1 METTSISLEQHSK
14 EVNAL
19 KDEITY
25 LKEQLDW
32 FKKQLFGQ
40 KTEKFVDTPLEEQ
53 LYFEGFDKIASILPT
68 IEEKKPVKG
77 YERRKRKPTGQDTI
91 SFPAD
96 IPIERH
102 ILDLSEEEKI
112 CPETGEPLVKIG
124 EEITSKLAYKP
135 GSYFIKQ
142 IIRPKYASPKRE
154 EQGIAIAE
162 LPDTLLNR
170 CQADESL
177 LADILVKKYG
187 DHLPLYRQSEILAR
201 EKINIS
207 RQILCQWV
215 IRSSLALKPLYDRMI
230 AHILESNNIFYDETP
245 VSMLLPGKGKVHQA
259 YMWVLVGGASGNPSY
274 RIYDFCTN
282 RGHDNAAKMLKDYH
296 GVLHSDK
303 YGAYEALA
311 NKKQLI
317 WCPCW
322 SHIRRKFIEAES
334 GDLPFR
340 DWFLRQIRY
349 LFMFEKVAWARSE
362 EERLQIRQ
370 EKEEPIIQKL
380 IEAVK
385 DKLSSGKILPKS
397 KFREALGYFSG
408 LIPHLKNYINHP
420 FARLDNNVAERA
432 VRPIAIGRKNWLFVG
447 NENGGESAAIALSL
461 IQTCRALEINPREYL
476 EDVMRRINS
485 HPFNRLD
492 ELLPDNWQKLR

>member
-1 METTSISLEQHSK
+1 MKTQVITLQESLK
-14 EVNAL
+14 ENANL
-19 KDEITY
+19 KNEIAY

-32 FKKQLFGQ
+32 LKKQIFGQ
-40 KTEKFVDTPLEEQ
+40 KAEKFVDTSSDKQ
-53 LYFEGFDKIASILPT
+53 LYFDGFDKIAPL
-68 IEEKKPVKG
+68 EEKKSIKG
-77 YERRKRKPTGQDTI
+77 HERSGRKATGQDKI

-96 IPIERH
+96 IPVERH
-102 ILDLSEEEKI
+102 FLDLPEAEKV
-112 CPETGEPLVKIG
+112 CKETGELLIKIG
-124 EEITSKLAYKP
+124 EEVTSKLAHRP

-142 IIRPKYASPKRE
+142 IIRPKYAYPKRE
-154 EQGIAIAE
+154 EKGIAIAD
-162 LPDTLLNR
+162 LPETLLNR

-177 LADILVKKYG
+177 LADILVNKYG
-187 DHLPLYRQSEILAR
+187 NHLPLYRQAEIMAR

-207 RQILCQWV
+207 RQTLCQWTV
-215 IRSSLALKPLYDRMI
+215 RASLALKPLYDLMVTHLL
-230 AHILESNNIFYDETP
+230 ASGNVFYDETP
-245 VSMLLPGKGKVHQA
+245 VDMLSPGKGKTHQA
-259 YMWVLVGGASGNPSY
+259 YMWVLVGGLSASPHY

-282 RGHDNAAKMLKDYH
+282 RCHENAAKMLQGYH

-334 GDLPFR
+334 GDLTFR
-340 DWFLRQIRY
+340 NWVLRQIRY
-349 LFMFEKVAWARSE
+349 LFMLERIAWARSE
-362 EERLQIRQ
+362 EERLRIRK

-380 IEAVK
+380 IDAVK
-385 DKLSSGKILPKS
+385 DKLANGNILPKS

-408 LIPHLKNYINHP
+408 LIPYLKTYISHP
-420 FARLDNNVAERA
+420 WARLDNNVAERA

-447 NENGGESAAIALSL
+447 NEDGGEAAGIALSL
-461 IQTCRALEINPREYL
+461 IQTCRSLGINPREYL

-485 HPFNRLD
+485 HPFNRLY
-492 ELLPDNWQKLR
+492 ELLPDHWQKLRR